1 VTTRTGKY
9 KIFPILGGLGMTAG
23 LLLLTQLGIGTS
35 LVVSGLYFAVLGIGM
50 GFLMNMT
57 TVIVQNSVDPRDMG
71 VASSSR
77 AFFQQIGGSI
87 GVSIF
92 GVIFARKLT
101 AEMTTRA
108 PGVRLNSGGGGQ
120 FDPVTVNRLPA
131 TIRHDVFFAIT
142 HAVQSVFVW
151 AAPSAVAVF
160 LLAWFVKEVPLR
172 GRAPAPEQPTPEL
185 VS

>member
-1 VTTRTGKY
+1 
-9 KIFPILGGLGMTAG
+9 
-23 LLLLTQLGIGTS
+23 
-35 LVVSGLYFAVLGIGM
+35 
-50 GFLMNMT
+50 
-57 TVIVQNSVDPRDMG
+57 VDPRDMG

-101 AEMTTRA
+101 AEMTARV
-108 PGVRLNSGGGGQ
+108 PGVHLNSAGGQ
-120 FDPVTVNRLPA
+120 FDPLTVNRLPA

-151 AAPSAVAVF
+151 ALPSAVAVF
-160 LLAWFVKEVPLR
+160 VLAWFVKEVPLR
-172 GRAPAPEQPTPEL
+172 GRAPAPEQPAPEL